1 MTLMPTNLN
10 EEVSLQMK
18 MDCQEQLL
26 TEKNS
31 GFFQKLNETK
41 GAMQDLL
48 KEIIEMDHILD
59 RSDHEDDVT
68 SENPQTDF
76 LHKDMLE
83 LEAEHDQDLSE
94 QDEQGTDIEDSQSS
108 TSLQFSKKNILEL
121 CLKDM
126 LLKLNYWNTKIG
138 LQVKELGADY
148 INGME
153 KIESIVKIHEI
164 ENTVKSLLNDML
176 TLMGQ
181 IEKLE
186 DKELDLDQQA
196 NTEVNACNET
206 YKSKKKVMERME
218 EFCKN
223 VKLLNAKLRMYQM
236 EAEDTEFRSSEE
248 TDMEEMEA
256 LLPQAPASFSV
267 QNSLPPITVW
277 KHALRIF
284 IMFHAL
290 IVTGVLCY
298 ILFFDAMFLSERA
311 LLRML
316 GRCTV
321 WHLREV
327 IEPFLNLEVEDLL
340 PS

>member
-108 TSLQFSKKNILEL
+108 TSLQFSKKNILEF
-121 CLKDM
+121 
-126 LLKLNYWNTKIG
+126 
-138 LQVKELGADY
+138 
-148 INGME
+148 
-153 KIESIVKIHEI
+153 
-164 ENTVKSLLNDML
+164 LLNDML